1 MAPQLPSRTDLANEW
16 TAFQNNRVGRCR
28 WQKRKEVISELFEGT
43 KKYKDCGIIVEEATL
58 KWPMMTSNQQ
68 QTGTGERRFVS
79 PTRVSRPR
87 YGSVGGFRESMVR
100 RLSLPPALEKVTVD
114 LCNASLAKQTWR
126 CYGSAER
133 AAWKCGMETGMDM
146 SPPWTEGT
154 AVAFVA
160 HLSSRNLA
168 ASTIAQYLSGIKS
181 LHARLGCSLKPW
193 ESFILKNALRGKRN
207 TEGPKKQKVP
217 MSPGLM
223 LVLRQKIKFSPMKP
237 ADKTLSWAV
246 ATALYAG
253 SLRGG
258 EVLGELES
266 EFDTEKILMVED
278 VVIKKVKDSGGVWRK
293 YVEVRVKNPKEIKGI
308 SEVKVEMFAS
318 DNVLCPVRAIERALK
333 HCRPNKPF
341 AMREGGAVMTK
352 NWMNKLLRR
361 CLKEVVNYDLN
372 TVSSHSFR
380 SGLASAMARHGY
392 TDEEIQRQVLT
403 FTGSRKGSLM
413 VLLMSWQGRWA
424 SSAFLAYLKLGRSTR
439 LDQQQRLAKAMS
451 DIANREL
458 MENPAM
464 EKVMKRK
471 N

>member
-16 TAFQNNRVGRCR
+16 TAFQNNRVGRRR
-28 WQKRKEVISELFEGT
+28 WRKRKEGISEVVEGT

-87 YGSVGGFRESMVR
+87 YGSVGGFRGSMVR

-403 FTGSRKGSLM
+403 FTGSRKGSLK
-413 VLLMSWQGRWA
+413 VLLMSW
-424 SSAFLAYLKLGRSTR
+424 
-439 LDQQQRLAKAMS
+439 
-451 DIANREL
+451 
-458 MENPAM
+458 
-464 EKVMKRK
+464 
-471 N
+471 

>member
-1 MAPQLPSRTDLANEW
+1 MAPQLPSRTELANEW

-28 WQKRKEVISELFEGT
+28 WQKKKEVISELFDGT
-43 KKYKDCGIIVEEATL
+43 RKYKDCGITVKEATL
-58 KWPMMTSNQQ
+58 RWPTMTSSQQ
-68 QTGTGERRFVS
+68 QNEAGERRFVS

-87 YGSVGGFRESMVR
+87 YGSVGGFRGSMIR

-133 AAWKCGMETGMDM
+133 AAMKCGEEIGMDM
-146 SPPWTEGT
+146 SPPWTESQ

-160 HLSSRNLA
+160 HLSSKNLA

-181 LHARLGCSLKPW
+181 LHARLSCSLKPW
-193 ESFILKNALRGKRN
+193 DSFILKNALRGKRN
-207 TEGPKKQKVP
+207 TEGPKRQKVP
-217 MSPGLM
+217 MSPGMM
-223 LVLRQKIKFSPMKP
+223 LILREKIKFSSMKP
-237 ADKTLSWAV
+237 ADKTVSWAV

-258 EVLGELES
+258 EVLGELEA

-278 VVIKKVKDSGGVWRK
+278 VVIKKVKDGEGIWRK

-308 SEVKVEMFAS
+308 NEVKVEMFAS
-318 DNVLCPVRAIERALK
+318 DNVLCPVKAMERALK
-333 HCRPNKPF
+333 HCKPNKPF
-341 AMREGGAVMTK
+341 AMRENGAVMTK
-352 NWMNKLLRR
+352 AWMNKLLKK

-392 TDEEIQRQVLT
+392 TDEEIQRQVGPRVI
-403 FTGSRKGSLM
+403 GSGRMVTNCLDVYLDRGDGRARLSLP
-413 VLLMSWQGRWA
+413 
-424 SSAFLAYLKLGRSTR
+424 
-439 LDQQQRLAKAMS
+439 
-451 DIANREL
+451 I
-458 MENPAM
+458 
-464 EKVMKRK
+464 
-471 N
+471 